1 MILSLE
7 EAQKIDSNIEQDDL
21 DAFEQAVRALTSNN
35 FQVNQ
40 IRHKIAF
47 LDDNIVTFHDDNI
60 EGIREGDTVEIN
72 YTRLN
77 DGVYEV
83 LSVDTGNVTIEADL
97 FPEAPKQAILT
108 LVRYPADIKRGIKK
122 LIEYDKKMARKI
134 GVKSETISRM
144 STTYFDV
151 NAAENTDGYPKALL
165 SFLDKYKKM
174 RWS

>member
-1 MILSLE
+1 MIISLE
-7 EAQKIDSNIEQDDL
+7 EAQKIDSNIQQDDL
-21 DAFEQAVRALTSNN
+21 DAFEQAVRVLTSNN
-35 FQVNQ
+35 FQVKQ
-40 IRHKIAF
+40 VRYKVAA
-47 LDDNIVTFHDDNI
+47 IVNESIVLGTSAK
-60 EGIREGDTVEIN
+60 GIREADTVELN
-72 YTRLN
+72 YTQFN

-83 LSVDTGNVTIEADL
+83 LSVEDSVITLNAELYQET
-97 FPEAPKQAILT
+97 PKQAILT

-122 LIEYDKKMARKI
+122 LIAYDKKMAGKI

-151 NAAENTDGYPKALL
+151 NAADNTDGYPKALL

>member
-21 DAFEQAVRALTSNN
+21 DAFEQAVRMLTNNN
-35 FQVNQ
+35 FQMKQVRYPIKWIGNQ
-40 IRHKIAF
+40 SIM
-47 LDDNIVTFHDDNI
+47 LDSDVQ
-60 EGIREGDTVEIN
+60 GMKEGDTIELN
-72 YTRLN
+72 YTQFN

-83 LSVDTGNVTIEADL
+83 LSIDEGVISLDAEFYRET
-97 FPEAPKQAILT
+97 PKQAILT
-108 LVRYPADIKRGIKK
+108 LVKYPADIKRGIKK
-122 LIEYDKKMARKI
+122 LIEYDKKMSGKI

-144 STTYFDV
+144 SKTYFDV
-151 NAAENTDGYPKALL
+151 NASENTDGYPKALL

>member
-1 MILSLE
+1 MIISLD
-7 EAQKIDSNIEQDDL
+7 EAKKIDSSIDQDDL

-35 FQVNQ
+35 FQVKQ
-40 IRHKIAF
+40 IRYQIKSIGEDSIT
-47 LDDNIVTFHDDNI
+47 LDAALQGVRKGDSI
-60 EGIREGDTVEIN
+60 EVN
-72 YTRLN
+72 YSMLN

-83 LSVDTGNVTIEADL
+83 LDVVEGIVTLQAKL
-97 FPEAPKQAILT
+97 FPEEPKRAILT

-122 LIEYDKKMARKI
+122 LIQYDVKMSSKI

-151 NAAENTDGYPKALL
+151 NASDNTDGYPKALL